1 VLIRLLKQA
10 YSLSRKFCEERE
22 MAKDFYLGL
31 ILLAFALI
39 LLLWLTPTYVSGPL
53 VQSHLKLRPNT
64 FPNLIAYVLAFLA
77 ILLIYNSPRSSKDG
91 TRIEDKRF
99 SWFII
104 FCLIILFAYY
114 LGVQVIGM
122 LPASIVIMFVLMRL
136 YGLKSWVLSI
146 IIAVIL
152 PCILFF
158 FFEKVAQVPIPRGIF
173 FEDLY

>member
-1 VLIRLLKQA
+1 
-10 YSLSRKFCEERE
+10 
-22 MAKDFYLGL
+22 
-31 ILLAFALI
+31 
-39 LLLWLTPTYVSGPL
+39 
-53 VQSHLKLRPNT
+53 
-64 FPNLIAYVLAFLA
+64 
-77 ILLIYNSPRSSKDG
+77 
-91 TRIEDKRF
+91 
-99 SWFII
+99 
-104 FCLIILFAYY
+104 

-152 PCILFF
+152 PFLLFF